1 MAGEHQ
7 GLQGESWGSRQV
19 MGTEVQASRHGAR
32 LRAQRLEGGALVGQL
47 RIGRRLR
54 GCLLLALQ
62 VQEACQSTGRHHAQ
76 PILRPPPPRPSA
88 VPGTRAAASRLQQHT
103 GSDMHQCVWCAV
115 STCSMV
121 IVSRSWIR

>member
-1 MAGEHQ
+1 MAGEQ
-7 GLQGESWGSRQV
+7 VGLQGKSWGSGQV
-19 MGTEVQASRHGAR
+19 RGTEVQASRHGAH

-62 VQEACQSTGRHHAQ
+62 VQEARQSAGRHHAQ

-88 VPGTRAAASRLQQHT
+88 VPGTRAAANCLQQHI
-103 GSDMHQCVWCAV
+103 GLDMHQCV
-115 STCSMV
+115 
-121 IVSRSWIR
+121 